1 MKLEHAHLESQQ
13 RAIEA
18 NQRKNDV
25 MHALSAFVDQRP
37 GFDLCNYD
45 SMSSYRSDYNP
56 VLREKHDFYQ
66 MLSQISWRDSITADD
81 IIKASEHAFSG
92 RLTIRECGDRRVEV
106 EYCTGQY
113 FPTEYRAAACAVLA
127 SVLWDYWRSC
137 DAESTGDSIRKT
149 ARDNLGRGIASRWFN

>member
-18 NQRKNDV
+18 NQRKNHV
-25 MHALSAFVDQRP
+25 MQVLSAFVDMRP
-37 GFDLCNYD
+37 GFDLRNYD

-56 VLREKHDFYQ
+56 VLQEKHDFYT
-66 MLSQISWRDSITADD
+66 MLSQISWRESITADN

-92 RLTIRECGDRRVEV
+92 RLSIHEKGDNIDI
-106 EYCTGQY
+106 EYCAGQY